1 MINGILK
8 VYEMEDNTYM
18 LAYDVPLSALL
29 FILWAG
35 VIVEHKIGS
44 EEQRL
49 AHMEYIRSL
58 YEDENDGL

>member
-1 MINGILK
+1 
-8 VYEMEDNTYM
+8 M

>member
-1 MINGILK
+1 
-8 VYEMEDNTYM
+8 M

-35 VIVEHKIGS
+35 VPVEEYIMGS